1 LGKEESRA
9 RRRAR
14 AKQRYAQDP
23 VYRERILQIA
33 CAYRARHKARIS
45 ARSRLK
51 WASNPEHRE
60 RARLSKIKKVYG
72 ISPEQYA
79 AMLTVQQGG
88 CGICRKK
95 DRRLCVDHCH
105 ATQVVGGLLCNKC
118 NTGLGCFDDDPELLR
133 AAIVYL
139 QRARGKK

>member
-1 LGKEESRA
+1 M
-9 RRRAR
+9 
-14 AKQRYAQDP
+14 
-23 VYRERILQIA
+23 
-33 CAYRARHKARIS
+33 
-45 ARSRLK
+45 K

-79 AMLTVQQGG
+79 AILTVQQCG

-118 NTGLGCFDDDPELLR
+118 NTGLGCFDDEPERLR
-133 AAIVYL
+133 AAIPPGPPSRVL
-139 QRARGKK
+139 

>member
-33 CAYRARHKARIS
+33 RAYRARHKARIS
-45 ARSRLK
+45 ARSKLK
-51 WASNPEHRE
+51 WASNAEHRE

-79 AMLTVQQGG
+79 AMLTAQQGG
-88 CGICRKK
+88 CGLCKKK

-133 AAIVYL
+133 AAIAYL
-139 QRARGKK
+139 RRARRKG